1 MTWFPISAR
10 PCAQEVKN
18 ERWDGVPFIIKA
30 GKALNEGKCEI
41 RVQLRDVPGDLFA
54 NKRNGGTAAPQI
66 AQSVIPSVCQPAFLE

>member
-1 MTWFPISAR
+1 MSGR
-10 PCAQEVKN
+10 RYVSEVKN

-54 NKRNGGTAAPQI
+54 NKRNGGEAAPQI
-66 AQSVIPSVCQPAFLE
+66 AQNVIQGIYQPPFLE